1 MTEMKIAIFSH
12 EINQDVKNVL
22 KSIFIHKD
30 AQKCNFFVHNNLSQC
45 KINANNFSFFKNYD
59 DLDKSFDLFISIGGD
74 GTFLRSIEFVRNLNL
89 PIIGVNTGRL
99 GFLASTKKE
108 NLEKSL
114 TKIFKK
120 KFNIEKRS
128 ILKVSSENN
137 CIPVNSFPYA
147 LNEISVVRKD
157 TTSMINV
164 KTSLDGTYVNS
175 YWSDGLIV
183 STPTGSTGYSLSCG
197 GPVISP
203 SSNSFVLT
211 PISPHN
217 LNARPLVISDS
228 TKIEI
233 SVSGREEFHL
243 LSIDAKIFTIKN
255 ETKIFVEKSN
265 FDIQVASIN
274 NYNFYKTLKDKLLW
288 GKDKRN

>member
-1 MTEMKIAIFSH
+1 MKIAIFSQ
-12 EINQDVKNVL
+12 EISQDVKNVL
-22 KSIFIHKD
+22 QSILIHKD
-30 AQKCNFFVHNNLSQC
+30 AQKCIFFIHNNLSQC

-128 ILKVSSENN
+128 ILKVSSENK

>member
-1 MTEMKIAIFSH
+1 MKIAIFSH

-22 KSIFIHKD
+22 QSIFIHKD

>member
-1 MTEMKIAIFSH
+1 MKIALFSQD
-12 EINQDVKNVL
+12 INKDVETVFQ
-22 KSIFIHKD
+22 SILSHD
-30 AQKCNFFVHNNLSQC
+30 EATKCNFF
-45 KINANNFSFFKNYD
+45 IFKNLRNSVAKTDQNLYEFFD
-59 DLDKSFDLFISIGGD
+59 NYSDLTENLDIFVSIGGD
-74 GTFLRSIEFVRNLNL
+74 GTFLRSIEFVRNL
-89 PIIGVNTGRL
+89 
-99 GFLASTKKE
+99 KKE

-114 TKIFKK
+114 IKIFNK
-120 KFNIEKRS
+120 KFVSEKRS
-128 ILKVSSENN
+128 LLKVTTNCNTISEK
-137 CIPVNSFPYA
+137 SFPYA

-164 KTSLDGTYVNS
+164 RTSLDGTYINS

-203 SSNSFVLT
+203 SSNSLVLT

-233 SVSGREEFHL
+233 SVEGREDFHL
-243 LSIDAKIFTIKN
+243 LTIDAKIYTLKN
-255 ETKIFVEKSN
+255 ETKIFLEKAD
-265 FDIQVASIN
+265 FDIKVANIN
-274 NYNFYKTLKDKLLW
+274 NYNFFKTLKDKLLW

>member
-1 MTEMKIAIFSH
+1 MKIAIFSQD
-12 EINQDVKNVL
+12 ITQDVDNVL
-22 KSIFIHKD
+22 QSILEHQDALKCSFFI
-30 AQKCNFFVHNNLSQC
+30 HNNLGQC
-45 KINANNFSFFKNYD
+45 KINANNLSFFKNYD
-59 DLDKSFDLFISIGGD
+59 DLDESFDLFISIGGD
-74 GTFLRSIEFVRNLNL
+74 GTFLRSIEFVRSLNL
-89 PIIGVNTGRL
+89 PIIGINTGRL
-99 GFLASTKKE
+99 GFLATTKKE
-108 NLEKSL
+108 KLEKSL
-114 TKIFKK
+114 TKIINK
-120 KFNIEKRS
+120 KFSVEKRS
-128 ILKVSSENN
+128 LLKVSTENN
-137 CIPVNSFPYA
+137 SIPMDSFPYA

-203 SSNSFVLT
+203 TSNSLVLT

-233 SVSGREEFHL
+233 SVSGREDFHL
-243 LSIDAKIFTIKN
+243 LSIDAKIFTLKN
-255 ETKIFVEKSN
+255 ETKIYVEKSD
-265 FDIQVASIN
+265 FDIQVANIN

>member
-1 MTEMKIAIFSH
+1 MKIAIFSQ
-12 EINQDVKNVL
+12 EISQDVKNVL
-22 KSIFIHKD
+22 QSILIHKD
-30 AQKCNFFVHNNLSQC
+30 AQKCIFFIHNNLSQC

-89 PIIGVNTGRL
+89 PIIGINTGRL

-120 KFNIEKRS
+120 KFNVEKRS
-128 ILKVSSENN
+128 ILKVSSENK

>member
-22 KSIFIHKD
+22 QSIFIHKD

>member
-1 MTEMKIAIFSH
+1 MKIAIFSQ

-22 KSIFIHKD
+22 KSILIHKD
-30 AQKCNFFVHNNLSQC
+30 AQKCNFFVHKNLSQC

-59 DLDKSFDLFISIGGD
+59 DLDNSFDLFISIGGD

-120 KFNIEKRS
+120 KFNVEKRS
-128 ILKVSSENN
+128 ILKVSSENK

>member
-1 MTEMKIAIFSH
+1 MKIAIFSQD
-12 EINQDVKNVL
+12 INQDVDNVL
-22 KSIFIHKD
+22 QSILVHEEASNCIFFIHD
-30 AQKCNFFVHNNLSQC
+30 NLRHC
-45 KINANNFSFFKNYD
+45 KINANNFSLFENHEN
-59 DLDKSFDLFISIGGD
+59 LDESFDLFISIGGD

-89 PIIGVNTGRL
+89 PIIGINTGRL
-99 GFLASTKKE
+99 GFLATTKKE

-114 TKIFKK
+114 TKIINK
-120 KFNIEKRS
+120 KFSVERRS
-128 ILKVSSENN
+128 LLKVFTENN
-137 CIPVNSFPYA
+137 CIPMDSFPYA

-203 SSNSFVLT
+203 TSNSLVLT

-233 SVSGREEFHL
+233 RVSGREDFHL
-243 LSIDAKIFTIKN
+243 LSIDAKIFTVKN
-255 ETKIFVEKSN
+255 ETKIYVKKSD
-265 FDIQVASIN
+265 FDIQVANIN

>member
-1 MTEMKIAIFSH
+1 MKIAIFSQ
-12 EINQDVKNVL
+12 EISQDVKNVL
-22 KSIFIHKD
+22 QSILIHKD
-30 AQKCNFFVHNNLSQC
+30 AQKCIFFIHNNLSQC

-120 KFNIEKRS
+120 KFNVEKRS
-128 ILKVSSENN
+128 ILKVSSENK

-197 GPVISP
+197 GPIIMP
-203 SSNSFVLT
+203 GTNNIIIT
-211 PISPHN
+211 PNAPHN
-217 LNARPLVISDS
+217 LNVRPIVIDDNSIIKLKVEDRDQLALVSLDS
-228 TKIEI
+228 RSRSFDSSTELIIKKANFKIKLVQPQNN
-233 SVSGREEFHL
+233 S
-243 LSIDAKIFTIKN
+243 FTTTIRN
-255 ETKIFVEKSN
+255 
-265 FDIQVASIN
+265 
-274 NYNFYKTLKDKLLW
+274 KLMW
-288 GKDKRN
+288 GLDKRS

>member
-1 MTEMKIAIFSH
+1 MKIAIFSQ
-12 EINQDVKNVL
+12 EISQDVKNVL
-22 KSIFIHKD
+22 QSILIHKD
-30 AQKCNFFVHNNLSQC
+30 AQKCIFFIHNNLSQC
-45 KINANNFSFFKNYD
+45 KINVNNFSFFKNYD

-120 KFNIEKRS
+120 KFNVEKRS
-128 ILKVSSENN
+128 ILKVSSENK

-147 LNEISVVRKD
+147 LNAISVVRKD

>member
-1 MTEMKIAIFSH
+1 MKIAIFSH

>member
-1 MTEMKIAIFSH
+1 MKIAIFSQ
-12 EINQDVKNVL
+12 EISQDVKNVL
-22 KSIFIHKD
+22 QSILIHKD
-30 AQKCNFFVHNNLSQC
+30 AQKCIFFIHNNLSQC

-74 GTFLRSIEFVRNLNL
+74 GTFVRSIEFVRNLNL

-120 KFNIEKRS
+120 KFNVEKRS
-128 ILKVSSENN
+128 ILKVSSENK

>member
-1 MTEMKIAIFSH
+1 MKIAIFSH

-22 KSIFIHKD
+22 QSIFIHKD

-108 NLEKSL
+108 KLEKSL

>member
-1 MTEMKIAIFSH
+1 MKIAIFSQ
-12 EINQDVKNVL
+12 EINHDVKNVL
-22 KSIFIHKD
+22 KSILIHKD
-30 AQKCNFFVHNNLSQC
+30 AQNCNFFVHKNLSQC

-120 KFNIEKRS
+120 KFNVEKRS
-128 ILKVSSENN
+128 ILKVSSENK

>member
-1 MTEMKIAIFSH
+1 MKIAIFSQ

-22 KSIFIHKD
+22 QSILIHKD
-30 AQKCNFFVHNNLSQC
+30 AQKCDFFVHNNLSQC
-45 KINANNFSFFKNYD
+45 KIKANNFSFFKNYD

-128 ILKVSSENN
+128 ILKVSSENKF
-137 CIPVNSFPYA
+137 IPVNSFPYA

-243 LSIDAKIFTIKN
+243 LSIDAKIFTVKN

>member
-1 MTEMKIAIFSH
+1 MKIAIFSQD
-12 EINQDVKNVL
+12 INQDVDNVL
-22 KSIFIHKD
+22 QSILSHEE
-30 AQKCNFFVHNNLSQC
+30 ASNCNFFIHDNLRHC
-45 KINANNFSFFKNYD
+45 KINANNFSLFENHEN
-59 DLDKSFDLFISIGGD
+59 LNESFDLFISIGGD

-89 PIIGVNTGRL
+89 PIIGINTGRL
-99 GFLASTKKE
+99 GFLATTKKE

-114 TKIFKK
+114 TKILKK
-120 KFNIEKRS
+120 KFSVEKRS
-128 ILKVSSENN
+128 LLKVFTENN
-137 CIPVNSFPYA
+137 CIPMDSFPYA

-203 SSNSFVLT
+203 TSNSLVLT

-233 SVSGREEFHL
+233 SVSGREDFHL
-243 LSIDAKIFTIKN
+243 LSIDAKIFTINN
-255 ETKIFVEKSN
+255 ETKIYVEKSD
-265 FDIQVASIN
+265 FDIQVANIN

>member
-1 MTEMKIAIFSH
+1 MKIAIFSQD
-12 EINQDVKNVL
+12 INQDVENVL
-22 KSIFIHKD
+22 QSILVHEEASNCIFFIHD
-30 AQKCNFFVHNNLSQC
+30 NLRKC
-45 KINANNFSFFKNYD
+45 KINANNFSLFENHEN
-59 DLDKSFDLFISIGGD
+59 LNESFDLFISIGGD

-89 PIIGVNTGRL
+89 PIIGINTGRL
-99 GFLASTKKE
+99 GFLATTKKE

-114 TKIFKK
+114 TKILKK
-120 KFNIEKRS
+120 KFSVEKRS
-128 ILKVSSENN
+128 LLKVFTENN
-137 CIPVNSFPYA
+137 CIPMDSFPYA

-203 SSNSFVLT
+203 TSNSLVLT

-233 SVSGREEFHL
+233 SVSGREDFHL
-243 LSIDAKIFTIKN
+243 LSIDAKIFTVKN
-255 ETKIFVEKSN
+255 ETKIYVEKSDFN
-265 FDIQVASIN
+265 IQVANIN

-288 GKDKRN
+288 GIDKRN

>member
-1 MTEMKIAIFSH
+1 MKIAIFSQD
-12 EINQDVKNVL
+12 INQDVDNVL
-22 KSIFIHKD
+22 QSILVHKE
-30 AQKCNFFVHNNLSQC
+30 ASNCNFFIHDNLRHC
-45 KINANNFSFFKNYD
+45 KINANNFSLFKNHEN
-59 DLDKSFDLFISIGGD
+59 LNESFDLFVSIGGD

-89 PIIGVNTGRL
+89 PIIGINTGRL
-99 GFLASTKKE
+99 GFLATTKKE

-114 TKIFKK
+114 TKILKK
-120 KFNIEKRS
+120 KFSVEKRS
-128 ILKVSSENN
+128 LLKVFTENN
-137 CIPVNSFPYA
+137 YTPIDSFPYA

-203 SSNSFVLT
+203 TSNSIVLT

-233 SVSGREEFHL
+233 SVSGREDFHL
-243 LSIDAKIFTIKN
+243 LSIDAKIFTVKN
-255 ETKIFVEKSN
+255 ETKIYVEKSD
-265 FDIQVASIN
+265 FDIQVANIN

-288 GKDKRN
+288 GIDKRN